1 MARHMAC
8 RGLGIAVFCYIYYG
22 LTNYGAVIEAGTNA
36 TEDVAEG
43 KMSHQ
48 RLVLTLALMMTA
60 LTAASFAAR

>member
-1 MARHMAC
+1 
-8 RGLGIAVFCYIYYG
+8 VFCYIYYG
-22 LTNYGAVIEAGTNA
+22 LTNYGTVIEAGTNA